1 MRFWKS
7 FVAWPLA
14 AAFAAPVQANSIVVN
29 TVADQYGSDTAHCS
43 LREAV
48 RAANT
53 DAAFGGCTAGGGIDL
68 IDLPDGVFLLT
79 RAGRDEDA
87 DATGDLDVAGDGV
100 VVVGNGAAVSIVDG
114 NGLDRIFHVQAGAAL
129 LLLSNLTLRNG
140 DPLGGS
146 NADDVYGGAVYMD
159 GSGAI
164 SMTNVHVSASR
175 AAQGGGVFVDG
186 GASAF
191 GISGSSFSLN
201 HATDYGGAV
210 LSRRELNATNSTF
223 SGNSTGCVGSAIYF
237 SDVDVEHTLA
247 SVTVADNHGGT
258 RSNCIDAP
266 ALWNAFSSSAT
277 VRVRNSIVA
286 RNYSGFIEVNCDEI
300 TSDDYNLIG
309 STEDCDLLGTLT
321 NTLTGVDPQLMP
333 LFDYGNGTPSHMILP
348 GSAAIGAGNPASPGS
363 GGNAC
368 PSADQ
373 RGVDRSDCDI
383 GAYEYRP
390 TFTVS
395 RQDDAADA
403 TPGNGQCNAVGGGC
417 TLRAAIA
424 EANERDEPTTIV
436 LPAGTF
442 RLTLPNVPNQDS
454 GDLELEPAAALAIVG
469 AGAGRSVVLGDGHDD
484 QVFQLFSGAN
494 ALLRLSVRGGTEQ
507 AQVSAGGVAVLNDPA
522 LLADV
527 EISDNQGCFGG
538 LHVRDHVIAERVSI
552 HDNLAE
558 VAGGCPYNGGGAYV
572 GSGGVLEMRNS
583 TVSGNRASAGRR
595 RNLRRGRHGAA
606 RPRDDHRQRRRLR
619 RRRHAGRRRPGARR
633 LRHGVPEELDRRRQR
648 VRQRHRARLRGAGA
662 VAGLQP
668 DRQRGRLHAR
678 RFGRARSRR
687 CRSAAGAA
695 GSLRRPAAGASAAAG
710 QSGPR
715 RRRRRPDLRSPD
727 GLPRRFAAQRG
738 RRPARRRA
746 AGRRLLRHRRVRR
759 QRRFDLRRRL
769 RLSAAGAAG
778 T

>member
-1 MRFWKS
+1 MKRWNS
-7 FVAWPLA
+7 FAALMLA
-14 AAFAAPVQANSIVVN
+14 AAFAAPAQANPIVVD

-53 DAAFGGCTAGGGIDL
+53 DAAYGGCTAGGGVDL
-68 IDLPDGVFLLT
+68 IDLPDGVFVLT
-79 RAGRDEDA
+79 RAGRGEDA
-87 DATGDLDVAGDGV
+87 GATGDLDVAGDGV
-100 VVVGNGAAVSIVDG
+100 VVVGNGAAASIVDG

-129 LLLSNLTLRNG
+129 LVLSNLTLRNG

-146 NADDVYGGAVYMD
+146 SADDVYGGAVYMD

-164 SMTNVHVSASR
+164 SMTGVHVSASR

-247 SVTVADNHGGT
+247 SVTVADNHGST
-258 RSNCIDAP
+258 RSNCTDAP

-286 RNYSGFIEVNCDEI
+286 RNYSGFVEVNCDEI

-348 GSAAIGAGNPASPGS
+348 GSPAIGAGNPAAPGS

-373 RGVDRSDCDI
+373 RGVDRSDCDV

-403 TPGNGQCNAVGGGC
+403 TPGNGQCDAVGGGC

-424 EANERDEPTTIV
+424 EANERDEPTTVV

-454 GDLELEPAAALAIVG
+454 GDLELEPAAALAVVG

-484 QVFQLFSGAN
+484 QIFQLFSGAN
-494 ALLRLSVRGGTEQ
+494 ALLRLSVRGGTEH

-527 EISDNQGCFGG
+527 EIADNQGCFGG

-558 VAGGCPYNGGGAYV
+558 VAGGCPYNGGGVYV
-572 GSGGVLEMRNS
+572 GSGGVLEMRNG
-583 TVSGNRASAGRR
+583 TVSGNRAKEGGGGIFVEGGTARLVHVTVANNVADYAGGGTQGGGGLGRGSSGTVFLKNSIVAGNASGSGVGPDCAALVQSQDFNLIGNAAGCTLGGSAGHDLVGADPHLAPLGLYGGLLPVHPPRPDSPAVDGVGVGQIFDR
-595 RNLRRGRHGAA
+595 QMACRDGSLRSVSTDQRGAA
-606 RPRDDHRQRRRLR
+606 RPEGDFCDI
-619 RRRHAGRRRPGARR
+619 GAFE
-633 LRHGVPEELDRRRQR
+633 G
-648 VRQRHRARLRGAGA
+648 
-662 VAGLQP
+662 
-668 DRQRGRLHAR
+668 
-678 RFGRARSRR
+678 
-687 CRSAAGAA
+687 SADSIFA
-695 GSLRRPAAGASAAAG
+695 
-710 QSGPR
+710 
-715 RRRRRPDLRSPD
+715 D
-727 GLPRRFAAQRG
+727 G
-738 RRPARRRA
+738 
-746 AGRRLLRHRRVRR
+746 
-759 QRRFDLRRRL
+759 FD
-769 RLSAAGAAG
+769 
-778 T
+778 